1 MFNLPTGFIAVQY
14 GDKFT
19 VASGYF
25 LQMVS
30 GVAMALSPNILCMI
44 LAELVLGVSQSLLQ
58 IGRQSYMKTAVSTEM
73 SGRALSLL
81 GGSARL
87 AGILGPSLGGFLI
100 VHWSVRIA
108 LASQAVTCLIAF
120 VATVIFLK
128 EIPTSK
134 SNKTVFNKDKL
145 KTNSEDGKNND
156 EWNAGND
163 EDGNER
169 TPSLRGEQNISEHS
183 IVDIENDS
191 NDDNEDDDV
200 DDDVVDD
207 GNKVKNKKRIK
218 KKIEEIGLISGNTMR
233 KKEGNYQVDVSK
245 DKAKNNIHNDD
256 PSLLSVWL
264 QYWQSLVVIALYACS
279 LFVARTARDLILPLV
294 SIYCGAT
301 PTQVGMISS
310 ASYLIDS
317 SVFYIAGIIMD
328 QAGRKVNAIASP
340 LFYIAGYLQLAF
352 TIVQQVSIPS
362 SASSSIDNIV
372 EKDED
377 KITEWNSTHVMH
389 RLLRFIAIDNN
400 NDQYNNITNITNI
413 TNLNNMNSFENNNI
427 IINDEEEDG
436 DDKAI
441 SINQTVYYWLILAA
455 LILGFANGLG
465 SGLAMTLSSDIAP
478 KDSRSRGHFL
488 GIYRMFCD
496 SGALIGSLLVGIIAE
511 EFSLFS
517 SCMFCAAAS
526 LAATLQA
533 LFCIQETLPPN
544 TPTAKFFR
552 KLLKCQSD

>member
-1 MFNLPTGFIAVQY
+1 
-14 GDKFT
+14 
-19 VASGYF
+19 
-25 LQMVS
+25 
-30 GVAMALSPNILCMI
+30 MALSPNILCMI

-207 GNKVKNKKRIK
+207 GEQ

-377 KITEWNSTHVMH
+377 KITEWNSTHV
-389 RLLRFIAIDNN
+389 
-400 NDQYNNITNITNI
+400 
-413 TNLNNMNSFENNNI
+413 LNNMNSFENNNI